1 MRNKCYSQQESA
13 YNFNYLK
20 WKLPWEFSVEI
31 HKMEII
37 LGKYPNREQYMWN
50 NPLKAM
56 GDAWKKCPDRPQ
68 VKAIPRVCF
77 QPSLCW
83 TVWRKNQGKA
93 FNSLNYCSSPVKI
106 FSQPW
111 AISQDVRREVRA
123 THWDFRPIVMST
135 RTDAQTMNFRKQDWT
150 KSLLGWKQR
159 NLYKHTSYSFCFLH

>member
-56 GDAWKKCPDRPQ
+56 GDAWKKCPDWPQ

-83 TVWRKNQGKA
+83 TFWRENQGKA
-93 FNSLNYCSSPVKI
+93 FNSLNYCSSPVKK
-106 FSQPW
+106 FSEPQGM
-111 AISQDVRREVRA
+111 SRGKLGA
-123 THWDFRPIVMST
+123 THWDFRPIVTST
-135 RTDAQTMNFRKQDWT
+135 RVDAQTMNFRKQHWT

-159 NLYKHTSYSFCFLH
+159 NLYKHTSYSFCLLH